1 MKMKSM
7 LVIAAVCL
15 GMAGAYCADVSV
27 SAAVSLKECLNEI
40 IANYQSATPGI
51 KIIPNYDASGKLEMQ
66 IENGAPVDVFISA
79 NQDKMDLLENK
90 GLLQKGSRTNLLE
103 NKVVLIVPSTSA
115 LKITSFKDLASPEL
129 KEKSIAI
136 GEPQVVPAGKYAL
149 EIFQKLGIEAAVKP
163 KLVYAQNVRAVL
175 TYVAQNEVAAGVIYE
190 TDGVLFKDKVK
201 IAAYAPAGSHTPVIY
216 PAAVVTTGK
225 AAKDGAAFLAYLKT
239 PAAAEIFKKYGFGTI
254 Q

>member
-1 MKMKSM
+1 MKLKSL
-7 LVIAAVCL
+7 LVTAVVGVGIL
-15 GMAGAYCADVSV
+15 SAYCADVSV

-40 IANYQSATPGI
+40 IANYQSAAPGV
-51 KIIPNYDASGKLEMQ
+51 KIIPNYDASGKLQMQ
-66 IENGAPVDVFISA
+66 IENGAPVDLFISA

-90 GLLQKGSRTNLLE
+90 GLLQKGSRTDLLE
-103 NKVVLIVPSTSA
+103 NKVVLIVPLSSA
-115 LKITSFKDLASPEL
+115 LKVTSFKDLALAEF

-136 GEPQVVPAGKYAL
+136 GDPQVVPAGKYAL
-149 EIFQKLGIEAAVKP
+149 EILQKLGIESVVKP

-175 TYVAQNEVAAGVIYE
+175 TYVAQNEVAAGIIYE

-201 IAAYAPAGSHTPVIY
+201 IAAYAPAGSHTPVVY

-239 PAAAEIFKKYGFGTI
+239 PAATEIFKKYGFGTI
-254 Q
+254 R

>member
-1 MKMKSM
+1 MNLKSVM
-7 LVIAAVCL
+7 AAAVCCF
-15 GMAGAYCADVSV
+15 GMAGAFGADVSV

-40 IANYQSATPGI
+40 IANYQSANAGV
-51 KIIPNYDASGKLEMQ
+51 KIVPNYDASGKLEMQ

-103 NKVVLIVPSTSA
+103 NKVVLIVPVSGA
-115 LKITSFKDLASPEL
+115 LKVTSFKDLALPEF

-136 GEPQVVPAGKYAL
+136 GDPQVVPAGKYAL
-149 EIFQKLGIEAAVKP
+149 EILKNLDIESVVKP

-190 TDGVLFKDKVK
+190 TDGVLFQDKVK

-216 PAAVVTTGK
+216 PAAVITTGR

-239 PAAAEIFKKYGFGTI
+239 PAAADIFKKYGFGTI

>member
-1 MKMKSM
+1 MKFKM
-7 LVIAAVCL
+7 LAAAVVCSL
-15 GMAGAYCADVSV
+15 GMAGAFGAEVSV

-40 IANYQSATPGI
+40 IANYQSANAGV

-103 NKVVLIVPSTSA
+103 NKVVLIVPASGAST
-115 LKITSFKDLASPEL
+115 ITSFKDLASPEL
-129 KEKSIAI
+129 KDKSIAI
-136 GEPQVVPAGKYAL
+136 GDPQVVPAGKYAL
-149 EIFQKLGIEAAVKP
+149 EIFQNLGIEAAVKP

-201 IAAYAPAGSHTPVIY
+201 IVAYAPSGSHTPVVY
-216 PAAVVTTGK
+216 PAAVVTTGR
-225 AAKDGAAFLAYLKT
+225 AAKDGGAFLAYLKT
-239 PAAAEIFKKYGFGTI
+239 PAAAGIFKKYGFGTI
-254 Q
+254 